1 MLKKGFRMA
10 PEMSRKTGTGRT
22 ENGSIY
28 PLQRQSEAEDIA
40 SLQIFFKKKHLI
52 RNENFVGREQLGI
65 EKFDEVK
72 TFNFF

>member
-1 MLKKGFRMA
+1 MLKKGLRMA

-28 PLQRQSEAEDIA
+28 PLQRHSKAEDIA
-40 SLQIFFKKKHLI
+40 SLQFFFFLILI
-52 RNENFVGREQLGI
+52 RNENFVGCEQLGI